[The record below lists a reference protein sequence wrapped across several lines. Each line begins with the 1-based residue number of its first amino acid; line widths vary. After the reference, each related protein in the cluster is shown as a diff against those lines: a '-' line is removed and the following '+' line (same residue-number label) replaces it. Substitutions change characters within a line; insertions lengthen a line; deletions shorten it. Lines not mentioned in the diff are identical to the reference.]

1 MNGLTKIDQNVL
13 SQLNRALI
21 GFDRMFDAYESRSHT
36 STGYPPYNIVK
47 TEENKYLIEM
57 AVAGFKKSE
66 IIVELEQNQLTIR
79 GQCEVSDETANREY
93 LHRGLSSRDFV
104 RTFPLA
110 EHIVVKEAKI
120 ENGVLTI
127 NLERIIPDA
136 LKARVIDIVE
146 VK

>member
-21 GFDRMFDAYESRSHT
+21 GFDRMFDAYESRLHN
-36 STGYPPYNIVK
+36 STGYPPYNIVR
-47 TEENKYLIEM
+47 TGENQYLIEM

-66 IIVELEQNQLTIR
+66 ITVEVEQNQLTIR
-79 GQCEVSDETANREY
+79 GQSETPNESTTREY
-93 LHRGLSSRDFV
+93 LHRGLSSRDFA

-110 EHIVVKEAKI
+110 EHIVVKEARI
-120 ENGVLTI
+120 ENGVLTVE
-127 NLERIIPDA
+127 LERIIPES

>member
-21 GFDRMFDAYESRSHT
+21 GFDRMFDAYESRMHN
-36 STGYPPYNIVK
+36 STGYPPYNIVR
-47 TEENKYLIEM
+47 TEENKYVIEM

-66 IIVELEQNQLTIR
+66 ISVEVEQNQLTIR
-79 GQCEVSDETANREY
+79 GQSETPNESASREY

-110 EHIVVKEAKI
+110 EHIVVKEARI
-120 ENGVLTI
+120 ENGVLTVD
-127 NLERIIPDA
+127 LERIIPDA

>member
-1 MNGLTKIDQNVL
+1 MNGLTKIDTNVL
-13 SQLNRALI
+13 NQLNRALI
-21 GFDRMFDAYESRSHT
+21 GFDRMFDAYESRLHST
-36 STGYPPYNIVK
+36 SGYPPYNIVR
-47 TEENKYLIEM
+47 TEENKYVIEM

-66 IIVELEQNQLTIR
+66 ITVEVEQNQLTIR
-79 GQCEVSDETANREY
+79 GQSETPNESSNREY

-110 EHIVVKEAKI
+110 EHIEVKQAKI
-120 ENGVLTI
+120 ENGVLTVD
-127 NLERIIPDA
+127 LERIIPEA

>member
-21 GFDRMFDAYESRSHT
+21 GFDRMFDAYESRMHN
-36 STGYPPYNIVK
+36 STGYPPYNIVR
-47 TEENKYLIEM
+47 TDENKYVIEM

-66 IIVELEQNQLTIR
+66 IAVEVEQNQLTIR
-79 GQCEVSDETANREY
+79 GQSETPNESATREY
-93 LHRGLSSRDFV
+93 LHRGLSSRDFA

-110 EHIVVKEAKI
+110 EHIVVKEARI

-127 NLERIIPDA
+127 DLERIIPDA